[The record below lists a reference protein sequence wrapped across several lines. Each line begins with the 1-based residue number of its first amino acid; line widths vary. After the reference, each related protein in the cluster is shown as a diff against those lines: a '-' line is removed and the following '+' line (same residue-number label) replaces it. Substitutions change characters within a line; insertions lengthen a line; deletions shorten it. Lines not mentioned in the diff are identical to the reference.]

1 MMHKL
6 TLASEIPDMSSGL
19 NAKALTNQMAVSLAT
34 TADLVLNPEKEVIY
48 QILDKIIHDIEKRL
62 SNDQIKLSLTDKA
75 KDYLVDAGY
84 DINYGA
90 RPLKREVSKTIESLL
105 AHELI
110 KGTIP
115 FNATVTFDVED
126 NNLIISKVDVK

>member
-1 MMHKL
+1 M
-6 TLASEIPDMSSGL
+6 
-19 NAKALTNQMAVSLAT
+19 
-34 TADLVLNPEKEVIY
+34 
-48 QILDKIIHDIEKRL
+48 
-62 SNDQIKLSLTDKA
+62 SLTSTA
-75 KDYLVDAGY
+75 RDYLVDAGY

-115 FNATVTFDVED
+115 YNLPWVAKELAFNTPMAHIY
-126 NNLIISKVDVK
+126 NKNKQKPQKIAISFGSALNFILFLLTINHFNYSILS

>member
-1 MMHKL
+1 MHYVL
-6 TLASEIPDMSSGL
+6 IM
-19 NAKALTNQMAVSLAT
+19 
-34 TADLVLNPEKEVIY
+34 LVLKNKFFFSRHKY
-48 QILDKIIHDIEKRL
+48 
-62 SNDQIKLSLTDKA
+62 DQIKLSLTDKA

-126 NNLIISKVDVK
+126 NNLVISKVDVK

>member
-1 MMHKL
+1 MGQDEALHLVSEAIIKSRSGIKDPNRPIGSFIFL
-6 TLASEIPDMSSGL
+6 GPTGVGKTEVARTLAYEL
-19 NAKALTNQMAVSLAT
+19 F
-34 TADLVLNPEKEVIY
+34 
-48 QILDKIIHDIEKRL
+48 DIEKRL
-62 SNDQIKLSLTDKA
+62 SNDQIKLFLTDKA